1 MAFSYSPKIV
11 TDGLVLYL
19 DAANSYS
26 YVSGSLKWNDLSRS
40 QTSGSLQNSPGYNSG
55 NGGSIV
61 FDGVDD
67 YVLNSTLTPLIT
79 NQLTISVWFFATDVS
94 TDNMIVSSENSTTT
108 NSRFILFQDKV
119 AFISGRVNTYTFI
132 PGDSTTG
139 NIRMEFASNSEVLN
153 QWVNI
158 TGTFIANSATGLRGY
173 KNGIEDPNSPINA
186 STVNPLS
193 YNGPLYIGTR
203 NPDSNQRYFDGRIGI
218 VQVYNRALS
227 ASEILQ
233 NYNAQ
238 KSRFGLT

>member
-19 DAANSYS
+19 DAANPYS
-26 YVSGSLKWNDLSRS
+26 YVSGSLNWNDLSRS
-40 QTSGSLQNSPGYNSG
+40 QISGSLQNSPGYNSG

-108 NSRFILFQDKV
+108 NSRFVLFQDKV

-218 VQVYNRALS
+218 VQIYNRALT
-227 ASEILQ
+227 ASEVLQ
-233 NYNAQ
+233 NYNSTKA
-238 KSRFGLT
+238 RFGL